1 MITSL
6 KRQLHAGFL
15 NAESFSV
22 MTTKWHMSFQ
32 PLPPPRPFSFLFST
46 LPYLSCSPSLP
57 SSVIARGS
65 SSPVPLLSSSPPS
78 SLYLF
83 SPMRSTLFLFFSFLS
98 FLLRHYTHRERRIAN
113 AFSFPLAK
121 SDAPVT
127 ACPALGLEKELK
139 SVQGIEVRYRGTAVG
154 KFPEPF
160 GFISRIHLV
169 KRP

>member
-1 MITSL
+1 MCVITSL

-32 PLPPPRPFSFLFST
+32 PLSPRPFSFLFST
-46 LPYLSCSPSLP
+46 RPYLSCSPSLP
-57 SSVIARGS
+57 SSVIACGS
-65 SSPVPLLSSSPPS
+65 SSPVPLLSSSPPC

-83 SPMRSTLFLFFSFLS
+83 SPMRSTLSLFFFSSLFYYGT
-98 FLLRHYTHRERRIAN
+98 HTHRERRIAN

-121 SDAPVT
+121 SDVPVT

-139 SVQGIEVRYRGTAVG
+139 SA
-154 KFPEPF
+154 
-160 GFISRIHLV
+160 
-169 KRP
+169 